1 MLKHYNITVS
11 GKVQGVFFRASTQ
24 EKAEGLGISG
34 FVKNVKNGS
43 VYIEAEGEKDA
54 LEKFI
59 DWCRVGSANA
69 VVSQVES
76 SEGSIKNFT
85 GFEIKR

>member
-11 GKVQGVFFRASTQ
+11 GKVQGVFFRASAQ
-24 EKAEGLGISG
+24 KKAGELGISG
-34 FVKNVKNGS
+34 FVKNLENGS
-43 VYIEAEGEKDA
+43 VCMEAEGEKDA

-59 DWCRVGSANA
+59 EWCHVGPPNA
-69 VVSQVES
+69 TVSEIKA
-76 SEGSIKNFT
+76 SEGFFKSFN